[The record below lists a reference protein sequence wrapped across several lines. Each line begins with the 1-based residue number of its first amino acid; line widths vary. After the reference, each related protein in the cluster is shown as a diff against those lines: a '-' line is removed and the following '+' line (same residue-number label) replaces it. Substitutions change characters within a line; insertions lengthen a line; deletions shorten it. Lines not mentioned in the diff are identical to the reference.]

1 MAPAGGEQELFRGM
15 SRCQPTVID
24 PCICQSPPAARIPGI
39 SSCSVFSPRR
49 EGPAAYQLLQRR
61 LEGRETG
68 PGFNKTKRLQA
79 LSVPESFSC
88 IRWDNLLRGG
98 LMEPPQVPAAS
109 WRAGRGAGCSPPVTP
124 TATKCHQ
131 MKYRGPGKCLPPP
144 ATHPEVIFCPGQA
157 QRGAGHESRPKAW
170 RRSADGQ
177 GQPAAGG
184 GCGAAAR
191 PRNHLTGIPG
201 MEGQRSSSGF
211 QPRAQAGGF
220 SFPSPP
226 PEHGPVNT
234 V

>member
-68 PGFNKTKRLQA
+68 PGFNKTERLQA

-98 LMEPPQVPAAS
+98 LREPPQVPAAS

-131 MKYRGPGKCLPPP
+131 TKYRGPGKCLPPP
-144 ATHPEVIFCPGQA
+144 ATHPKVIFCPGQA
-157 QRGAGHESRPKAW
+157 QRGAGREQAE
-170 RRSADGQ
+170 GL
-177 GQPAAGG
+177 AA
-184 GCGAAAR
+184 
-191 PRNHLTGIPG
+191 
-201 MEGQRSSSGF
+201 QR
-211 QPRAQAGGF
+211 
-220 SFPSPP
+220 
-226 PEHGPVNT
+226 
-234 V
+234 